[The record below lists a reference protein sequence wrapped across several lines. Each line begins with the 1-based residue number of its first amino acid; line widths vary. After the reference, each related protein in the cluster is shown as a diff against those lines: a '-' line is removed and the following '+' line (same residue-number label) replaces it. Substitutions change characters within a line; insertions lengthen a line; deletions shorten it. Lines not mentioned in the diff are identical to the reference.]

1 MVSFSDALTLDA
13 PRRVNGGF
21 LAVRAKAARTGVY
34 QYGGAE
40 VDPQNKHGLRD
51 TAIVH
56 VLRDE
61 RTVFDNAAARSFIG
75 KPVTDDHPSVAVT
88 ADNWRDHARGT
99 IMGAM
104 REGDYLAFDLLLTD
118 AEAIRK
124 VDAGKRELSN
134 GYSAELEFGD
144 FTAADGTKCQARQTS
159 ITGNHVAL
167 VDRGRAGSECRIADT
182 AICDSLPRSFLDSL
196 TVDGPAA
203 AIGWLEKAIAL
214 HRKHMSGKAPTT
226 GEAGEKSQQ
235 LMMKQ
240 MENALAELD
249 GSTSSKPMKMDH
261 LNTDGA
267 PTMKT
272 MLIDGLTVDVSNADT
287 AMATI
292 TTLIAARDAATGKVT
307 GLEAKSVA
315 DAATIVAKDAEIA
328 RLTADV
334 AAAKPT
340 LQQLRDAGKQF
351 AAIEG
356 KAKAMGVTVAPT
368 MDEAA
373 IMKAVVDK
381 AMGEKAKDY
390 TADHVAIAF
399 EALTKDAKVADAT
412 VQPLGSP
419 MVANDAAVISTIRAA
434 RYA

>member
-1 MVSFSDALTLDA
+1 MLFADQLTLDA

-235 LMMKQ
+235 LMMEQ
-240 MENALAELD
+240 MENALSELKP
-249 GSTSSKPMKMDH
+249 SANKPMKMDH

-292 TTLIAARDAATGKVT
+292 TTLIAARDAATGKVGSLET
-307 GLEAKSVA
+307 QVATLTTDKATLEAK
-315 DAATIVAKDAEIA
+315 AKE
-328 RLTADV
+328 LTD
-334 AAAKPT
+334 AKPT
-340 LQQLRDAGKQF
+340 PAQLSDAAK
-351 AAIEG
+351 AYALVVE
-356 KAKAMGVTVAPT
+356 KAKAHGVAVTDAMDGASIIKATVLKHLGDSA
-368 MDEAA
+368 ES
-373 IMKAVVDK
+373 
-381 AMGEKAKDY
+381 AKDW
-390 TADHVAIAF
+390 TDAQFASSFAM
-399 EALTKDAKVADAT
+399 LKDANAST

-419 MVANDAAVISTIRAA
+419 VFANDAASVVSTIRNA

>member
-1 MVSFSDALTLDA
+1 MLFADQLTLDA

-40 VDPQNKHGLRD
+40 VDPQNRHGLRD

-75 KPVTDDHPSVAVT
+75 KPVTDDHPASAVT

-167 VDRGRAGSECRIADT
+167 VDRGRAGSECSIKDGFAV
-182 AICDSLPRSFLDSL
+182 CDALPSNVLDSL
-196 TVDGPAA
+196 TKT
-203 AIGWLEKAIAL
+203 EK
-214 HRKHMSGKAPTT
+214 PV
-226 GEAGEKSQQ
+226 
-235 LMMKQ
+235 
-240 MENALAELD
+240 
-249 GSTSSKPMKMDH
+249 
-261 LNTDGA
+261 
-267 PTMKT
+267 KT

-292 TTLIAARDAATGKVT
+292 TTLIAARDAATGKVA
-307 GLEAKSVA
+307 GLEAKAVA
-315 DAATIVAKDAEIA
+315 DAATVVAKDAEIVK
-328 RLTADV
+328 LTADL

-351 AAIEG
+351 AVIEG
-356 KAKAMGVTVAPT
+356 KAKAMGVTVTDA
-368 MDEAA
+368 MDEGA

-381 AMGEKAKDY
+381 AMGDKAKNY
-390 TADHVAIAF
+390 TADNIATAF
-399 EALTKDAKVADAT
+399 DVLTKDAKVADAI

-419 MVANDAAVISTIRAA
+419 VVIGDAAAIEAKAFNDANDFNAWRKQA
-434 RYA
+434 